1 MTVGSR
7 PLPTLFSAKAAN
19 DSAVPRSTGAG
30 DDSADAG
37 SAVLTM
43 ITMAEV
49 VPTASAPASQAR
61 SLPLRAE

>member
-1 MTVGSR
+1 MTVGSL
-7 PLPTLFSAKAAN
+7 PLATLFSANAAN
-19 DSAVPRSTGAG
+19 DPALPRSTGAG
-30 DDSADAG
+30 EDWADAG

-43 ITMAEV
+43 ITTAEV